1 MTKGQGTGK
10 ICSQYQGFVMSRL
23 FFTYFTINGV
33 KKIIGYT
40 EAIVMYRF
48 IISRLHRTNEPPC
61 VTNSCKWAPLIHM
74 YVLAT
79 TTTSEPDSFTVFHC
93 FYSQA
98 RSSVPPKIRLTTTD
112 QPWLWPL
119 VRDSLDPWWGLFI
132 CLMNYTTPTTQR
144 TFTDN
149 MELHA

>member
-1 MTKGQGTGK
+1 MTSHSLRINVSSLTVASSFDTTLSIGVLKLPQTKLHVHVIFGVALMASQGPWVLTAFQLKSGYRPISRLTQCCTQLKPKTFYSRNFQGTGK

-61 VTNSCKWAPLIHM
+61 VTNSCK
-74 YVLAT
+74 
-79 TTTSEPDSFTVFHC
+79 
-93 FYSQA
+93 
-98 RSSVPPKIRLTTTD
+98 
-112 QPWLWPL
+112 
-119 VRDSLDPWWGLFI
+119 
-132 CLMNYTTPTTQR
+132 
-144 TFTDN
+144 
-149 MELHA
+149 